1 MPSNGSNRGPT
12 MLAVG
17 LIAVI
22 IIGLAALATREASG
36 PVEPDAVSEVSR
48 LVEPR
53 AKSNFGQIAW
63 HESLVSAPTTVFQD
77 ASGDDVSLA
86 DFKGKVLVVNFWA
99 TWCAPCV
106 KEMPTLDALQARLGG
121 PDFAI
126 LAISQDREGAR
137 VAGPFMETNQWAN
150 LALYTEPGARFAKDA
165 KLRGL
170 PTSLVIDKLG
180 NEIGRV
186 EGDTDWTGPEIE
198 QDLRGRIAVP

>member
-17 LIAVI
+17 LIVVI

-36 PVEPDAVSEVSR
+36 PVEPGAVSEVSR
-48 LVEPR
+48 LVEPL

-77 ASGDDVSLA
+77 ASGADVSLA

-121 PDFAI
+121 PDFAV
-126 LAISQDREGAR
+126 LAISQDREGAS
-137 VAGPFMETNQWAN
+137 VAGPFMETNQWTN

-186 EGDTDWTGPEIE
+186 EGDADWTGPEIE
-198 QDLRGRIAVP
+198 QDLRGRIAAP

>member
-1 MPSNGSNRGPT
+1 

-22 IIGLAALATREASG
+22 IIGLAALATQEASG

-48 LVEPR
+48 LVEPL

-77 ASGDDVSLA
+77 ASGADVSLA

-121 PDFAI
+121 PDFAV

-137 VAGPFMETNQWAN
+137 VAGPFMETNQWTN
-150 LALYTEPGARFAKDA
+150 LALYTEPGARFSKDA

-186 EGDTDWTGPEIE
+186 EGDTDWTGLEIE